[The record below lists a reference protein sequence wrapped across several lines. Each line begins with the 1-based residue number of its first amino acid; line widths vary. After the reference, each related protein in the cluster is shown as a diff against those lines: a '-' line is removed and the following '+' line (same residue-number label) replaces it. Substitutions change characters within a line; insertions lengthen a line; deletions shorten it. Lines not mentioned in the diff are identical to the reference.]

1 MAAVTLAEL
10 RARVRER
17 CHISAVDPL
26 FTDSIINR
34 RINIGYGDL
43 LSAVQPDGWWWQHVE
58 RDYQNVSGADQAT
71 VFVQTNPVDNARSV
85 RKVYSVFGGTDGVYW
100 LPIPPRERQDSIRL
114 AGGQRVSNGAIPLSY
129 AVKPLMQGDGLGN
142 RTQLALQ
149 LDPPLPNLAFLRWM
163 MVVYPADFTAD
174 GTFAIGLPSIFA
186 DIVVEMAVV
195 AVLRQK
201 RTVGT
206 VTTRRRY
213 ATELSIAKQAVDE
226 WVKAARIFMNSASAG
241 PGYLTQRDRS

>member
-17 CHISAVDPL
+17 CHISANDPM
-26 FTDSIINR
+26 FPDAIINR
-34 RINIGYGDL
+34 RLNLAYGDMT
-43 LSAVQPDGWWWQHVE
+43 ATVQPDGWWWQHVE
-58 RDYQNVSGADQAT
+58 RDYQNVSGADQPT
-71 VFVQTNPVDNARSV
+71 VFVQTNPPDNTRSV
-85 RKVYSVFGGTDGVYW
+85 RKVYSVFGGIDGVYW
-100 LPIPPRERQDSIRL
+100 LPIPPRERQDAIRL
-114 AGGQRVSNGAIPLSY
+114 AGGQRASNGAIPLCYS
-129 AVKPLMQGDGLGN
+129 VKPLMQGDGLGN

-149 LDPPLPNLAFLRWM
+149 LDPPLPNLAYLRFM

-174 GTFAIGLPSIFA
+174 GTFAIGLPSILA
-186 DIVVEMAVV
+186 DLIVEQAVI

-213 ATELSIAKQAVDE
+213 ATELSIAKEAAKE
-226 WVKAARIFMNSASAG
+226 WLKAARVFMNSSTAG
-241 PGYLTQRDRS
+241 PGYVTQRDRS